1 MQGRAALEMQK
12 IVELNLSESSQATSV
27 FLENFKIETKAK
39 QMSQDCFSSSATTEI
54 VSPSQVLDGLYKD
67 N

>member
-39 QMSQDCFSSSATTEI
+39 QMSQYCFSSSATTEI

>member
-39 QMSQDCFSSSATTEI
+39 QMS
-54 VSPSQVLDGLYKD
+54 
-67 N
+67 